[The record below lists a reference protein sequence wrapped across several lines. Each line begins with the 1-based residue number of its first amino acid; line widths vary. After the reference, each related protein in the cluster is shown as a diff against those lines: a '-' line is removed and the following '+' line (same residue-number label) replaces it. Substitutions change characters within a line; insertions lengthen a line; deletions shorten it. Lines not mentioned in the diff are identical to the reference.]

1 VNAKPKKLPKLRL
14 TVTAL
19 PAILPFRAGSRVSAP
34 LGVQCCALATRRS
47 RVICYQIAK
56 SAVQENHELSTISAD
71 ISDGVSANP
80 QVENATGR
88 TAAGQSVQNTILL
101 QIPDNEF
108 EAIQPHLKFIPLELA
123 TCLHREHEFI
133 RAVYFMNRGI
143 VSMLVE
149 TDDGRSVEVG
159 VCGREDM
166 VGLGLAAGLER
177 LTHSVIVQVPGD
189 GFQVDAQTLRRV
201 LHSSPGLWR
210 ILVLRLGIRAAQLEQ
225 NAACNRLHNV
235 RQRLARWLLVTH
247 DLLDS
252 DVIQTTHEFL
262 SKMIG
267 TDRPTVSV
275 AVAELEREGILE
287 HRRGSIVILDRE
299 KLERQSCACYGAIKQ
314 FSRELGIS

>member
-19 PAILPFRAGSRVSAP
+19 PAILALRAASRVSAP
-34 LGVQCCALATRRS
+34 LAVQYWALAVRRS

-275 AVAELEREGILE
+275 AVADLEREGILE

-299 KLERQSCACYGAIKQ
+299 KLERQSCACYGVIRQ

>member
-1 VNAKPKKLPKLRL
+1 MPDPQKLPKTPPLRDS
-14 TVTAL
+14 AA
-19 PAILPFRAGSRVSAP
+19 AILPFRAASRVYAP
-34 LGVQCCALATRRS
+34 LAVQYWALAVRRS

-166 VGLGLAAGLER
+166 IGLGLVAGVER

-189 GFQVDAQTLRRV
+189 GFQIDAQNMKRLLNSAPELR
-201 LHSSPGLWR
+201 R
-210 ILVLRLGIRAAQLEQ
+210 ILVLRLGIRA
-225 NAACNRLHNV
+225 
-235 RQRLARWLLVTH
+235 
-247 DLLDS
+247 
-252 DVIQTTHEFL
+252 
-262 SKMIG
+262 
-267 TDRPTVSV
+267 
-275 AVAELEREGILE
+275 
-287 HRRGSIVILDRE
+287 
-299 KLERQSCACYGAIKQ
+299 
-314 FSRELGIS
+314 

>member
-1 VNAKPKKLPKLRL
+1 VNAEAAETPKTLPRRDG
-14 TVTAL
+14 AA
-19 PAILPFRAGSRVSAP
+19 AILTFGAGSRVSAP
-34 LGVQCCALATRRS
+34 LGVQCCALAMRRS

-56 SAVQENHELSTISAD
+56 SAVQENHELSAVSAD

-80 QVENATGR
+80 QVEKVAGR

-108 EAIQPHLKFIPLELA
+108 EEIQPHLKFIPLELA

-143 VSMLVE
+143 ASMLVE

-166 VGLGLAAGLER
+166 IGLGLAAGLER

-201 LHSSPGLWR
+201 LHSSPELWR

>member
-1 VNAKPKKLPKLRL
+1 
-14 TVTAL
+14 
-19 PAILPFRAGSRVSAP
+19 
-34 LGVQCCALATRRS
+34 
-47 RVICYQIAK
+47 
-56 SAVQENHELSTISAD
+56 
-71 ISDGVSANP
+71 VSANP
-80 QVENATGR
+80 QVENVAER
-88 TAAGQSVQNTILL
+88 SAAGQPVQNTILL

-123 TCLHREHEFI
+123 TCLHRERELI

-143 VSMLVE
+143 ASMLVE

-166 VGLGLAAGLER
+166 IGLGLAAGLAT

-189 GFQVDAQTLRRV
+189 GFQVDGPTMRRLLNSSPELRRM
-201 LHSSPGLWR
+201 
-210 ILVLRLGIRAAQLEQ
+210 LVLRLGIRAAQLEQ

-252 DVIQTTHEFL
+252 NVIQTTHEFL

-299 KLERQSCACYGAIKQ
+299 KLERQSCACYAAIKQ
-314 FSRELGIS
+314 FSTELGIS

>member
-1 VNAKPKKLPKLRL
+1 MSVFQASPN
-14 TVTAL
+14 
-19 PAILPFRAGSRVSAP
+19 
-34 LGVQCCALATRRS
+34 
-47 RVICYQIAK
+47 
-56 SAVQENHELSTISAD
+56 ISET
-71 ISDGVSANP
+71 VSANP
-80 QVENATGR
+80 QVENIAER
-88 TAAGQSVQNTILL
+88 TAAGQAVQNTILL
-101 QIPDNEF
+101 RIPENEF
-108 EAIQPHLKFIPLELA
+108 EAIQPHLKFVPLGLA
-123 TCLHREHEFI
+123 TCLHREHETI
-133 RAVYFMNRGI
+133 HEVYFMNRGI

-166 VGLGLAAGLER
+166 VGLGLVAGVQR

-189 GFQVDAQTLRRV
+189 GFQVDAQIMKRLLNSTPELRRT
-201 LHSSPGLWR
+201 
-210 ILVLRLGIRAAQLEQ
+210 LVLRLGIRAAQLEQ

-252 DVIQTTHEFL
+252 NVIQTTHEFL

-275 AVAELEREGILE
+275 AVADLERDGILE
-287 HRRGSIVILDRE
+287 HRRGAIVILDRQ

-314 FSRELGIS
+314 LGAEIGVAL

>member
-1 VNAKPKKLPKLRL
+1 MNAKPQKLPKLRL

-19 PAILPFRAGSRVSAP
+19 PAILALRAASRVSAP
-34 LGVQCCALATRRS
+34 LAVQYWALAVRRS

-201 LHSSPGLWR
+201 LHSSPRLWR
-210 ILVLRLGIRAAQLEQ
+210 MLVLRLGIRAAQLEQ

-299 KLERQSCACYGAIKQ
+299 KLERQSCACYGVIRQ

>member
-19 PAILPFRAGSRVSAP
+19 PAILALRAASRVSAP
-34 LGVQCCALATRRS
+34 LAVQYWALAVRRS